1 MMPLRRRDVGNAL
14 SRFPSLATLRRRK
27 RRRRIAYALFL
38 LAVCLIQVYLVATL
52 FGIDYFGIGPDAGR
66 GAKERFLEAEV
77 KRSLERSPVTEHNAT
92 ANSRGGKTMRKLL
105 VFLRSYR
112 GKESFECDMNQLW
125 GQDVEGR
132 NLVEILHDYDHVS
145 IDHPADLSSPPLA
158 SRPVDVLAF
167 SSNHW
172 SVSSIMSAIKVAKP
186 SVLLLLSDEKGNRA
200 KYERLFPRVRTVYR
214 QYRYATGTRGYSNPA
229 NQRILPLGYH
239 CWDEKATSREPW
251 TNREYIWSF
260 IGSVASSETVFGLRV
275 KNIVARYFM
284 GAITKEINRY
294 EMIQALKGVRALQPS
309 FAGSTKGASGDEK
322 AKKNARVYGLSIFAI
337 CPRGNAH
344 AETYRGYMGSKNG
357 AIPVTI
363 MREQEWE
370 AMFAHLDIEP
380 PWLRADDTDGAI
392 AIMRNLMER
401 ESHKIP
407 ALQRDVLDWWDAI
420 LPEIRKNIDESV
432 GYCREFWARADQ
444 LGVKRD
450 NIYCTA
456 PD

>member
-1 MMPLRRRDVGNAL
+1 MPLRRRDVGNAL

-52 FGIDYFGIGPDAGR
+52 FGIDYFGIGPGAGR

-92 ANSRGGKTMRKLL
+92 ANSRGEKTTRKLL

-145 IDHPADLSSPPLA
+145 IDHPADLSSLPLA

-214 QYRYATGTRGYSNPA
+214 QYR
-229 NQRILPLGYH
+229 
-239 CWDEKATSREPW
+239 
-251 TNREYIWSF
+251 
-260 IGSVASSETVFGLRV
+260 
-275 KNIVARYFM
+275 
-284 GAITKEINRY
+284 
-294 EMIQALKGVRALQPS
+294 
-309 FAGSTKGASGDEK
+309 
-322 AKKNARVYGLSIFAI
+322 
-337 CPRGNAH
+337 
-344 AETYRGYMGSKNG
+344 
-357 AIPVTI
+357 
-363 MREQEWE
+363 
-370 AMFAHLDIEP
+370 
-380 PWLRADDTDGAI
+380 
-392 AIMRNLMER
+392 
-401 ESHKIP
+401 
-407 ALQRDVLDWWDAI
+407 
-420 LPEIRKNIDESV
+420 
-432 GYCREFWARADQ
+432 
-444 LGVKRD
+444 
-450 NIYCTA
+450 
-456 PD
+456 